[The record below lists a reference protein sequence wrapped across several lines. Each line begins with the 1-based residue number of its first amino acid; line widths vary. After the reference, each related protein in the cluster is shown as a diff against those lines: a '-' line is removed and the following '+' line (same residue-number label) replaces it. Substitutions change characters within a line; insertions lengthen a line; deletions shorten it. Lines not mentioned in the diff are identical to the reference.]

1 MQQGI
6 ARHVEAAIAE
16 ADVIV
21 CVLDGTLPPTTPDRE
36 VRVLLATA
44 GALFFPSHY
53 EGFGLPPVEAACMGS
68 RIVVSKIIE
77 KSGLKP
83 ISETPEAA
91 ATILRSVFPGTV
103 ILDGGA
109 DNRDCQGLIARLA
122 SLRSACRH
130 GAPSVIL
137 LATKSHCEADPA
149 ALAAVDAVVAKPIT
163 TEMLQPVIDRL
174 LERARQ

>member
-1 MQQGI
+1 MTKSGHEP
-6 ARHVEAAIAE
+6 ANGRFTNAVPLGAP
-16 ADVIV
+16 
-21 CVLDGTLPPTTPDRE
+21 LTPDFS
-36 VRVLLATA
+36 RVLVV
-44 GALFFPSHY
+44 GRS
-53 EGFGLPPVEAACMGS
+53 PVN
-68 RIVVSKIIE
+68 RVVVSKIIE

-91 ATILRSVFPGTV
+91 AKMLRTVFPGTV

-109 DNRDCQGLIARLA
+109 DNRDCEGLMARLA

-130 GAPSVIL
+130 DAPSVIL
-137 LATKSHCEADPA
+137 LATKSHCETDPA
-149 ALAAVDAVVAKPIT
+149 PLAAVDAVVAKPIT